1 MIIAKVIGTMVSTVK
16 NRHLNRYKLLIVQPL
31 TPDEKPD
38 GEAFMALDTVDAGE
52 GDLVLVND
60 EGSGARLIMD
70 DDNAPVRAV
79 IVGVIDN
86 IDLFD
91 KATDS

>member
-1 MIIAKVIGTMVSTVK
+1 M
-16 NRHLNRYKLLIVQPL
+16 IVQPL
-31 TPDEKPD
+31 TPQEEPT
-38 GEAFMALDTVDAGE
+38 GEPFMALDTVDAGE

-70 DDNAPVRAV
+70 DDSAPVRAI

-86 IDLFD
+86 IDLFE
-91 KATDS
+91 KSKTEST

>member
-1 MIIAKVIGTMVSTVK
+1 MVSTVK
-16 NRHLNRYKLLIVQPL
+16 NRHLNGYKLMIVQPL
-31 TPDEKPD
+31 TPQEEPD

-52 GDLVLVND
+52 GDLVLIND
-60 EGSGARLIMD
+60 EGSGARLVMD
-70 DDNAPVRAV
+70 DDGAPVRAL

-91 KATDS
+91 DHPAS

>member
-1 MIIAKVIGTMVSTVK
+1 MVSTVK